1 MIEVNARN
9 IGKALALKSAYI
21 GLVLAYLICAI
32 DFYSWDVELTKAIFW
47 IYFSDFKWP
56 VIMGAFGFL
65 KISSFFGEKA
75 GVSIL
80 INGKNEFWTGIK
92 TGLLVLIFGGI
103 FGCALSFVM
112 GIIMDKR
119 FDSNTLSLYFFLPL
133 MWIMFF
139 GILPAIIVGFI
150 FGYQV
155 KSKDFVSVK

>member
-1 MIEVNARN
+1 
-9 IGKALALKSAYI
+9 
-21 GLVLAYLICAI
+21 
-32 DFYSWDVELTKAIFW
+32 
-47 IYFSDFKWP
+47 
-56 VIMGAFGFL
+56 
-65 KISSFFGEKA
+65 
-75 GVSIL
+75 
-80 INGKNEFWTGIK
+80 
-92 TGLLVLIFGGI
+92 
-103 FGCALSFVM
+103 M